1 MPTASPLSPVGPG
14 RIFQYFYPTS
24 PACAFFP
31 PNRTSLLLS
40 FFLPLLL
47 GGLAW
52 LAGRRR
58 AARAALGLALAFGL
72 ALPAAAA
79 PEDTLVASPT
89 RPAQFVEDRFYSV
102 LEDPAGRL
110 PLRLVS
116 SPAWAGRFAT
126 LAGTRLPANIRH
138 PRSTYWL
145 RFTVRTRPGPASDW
159 YLELYDSHIGA
170 ATLFRP
176 VSPAGGPAL
185 AYDSVLTGANYPFAT
200 RPLPYKN
207 FLFDL
212 PLRHGGPVTYYL
224 RLRSDTPTSFRA
236 MLHSG
241 PGLLPEM
248 SLQYWLLGG
257 FYGIILIMML
267 YNLFLFFFLQDRSY
281 LYYVFYVLSGALLFL
296 SEDGLG
302 FQYLWPGSPQL
313 NHFIGAVAPV
323 LLLLTFAQ
331 YAYSFLDMAA
341 RLPTLYRAVRWVVSL
356 SVGLLVLDAAVVHSG
371 FSFWLYLLP
380 YGLLYYTAWRA
391 YRGGLRAARYLLLAQ
406 AMVAGSL
413 AFLISRK
420 LGIEFYNN
428 AYTVY
433 SLNVAF
439 VVEVAVLS
447 YALADKIKGIMDT
460 TLHTQRRLLKQL
472 RKKHQAQD
480 QLVEQLS
487 ENQALKDQLNTE
499 LEALVALRTDELRQQ
514 NNTIAAQNRV
524 LLETNSLLALQSVA
538 IEQLNRDLSRDLQD
552 QKEARLQ
559 AREFDFGEFSQL
571 YPDKDACL
579 RYLADLK
586 WQHGYHC
593 RKCGHEKSCEAREP
607 FARRC
612 TRCRYVESAT
622 TGTLLQKCKFP
633 IVKALYAVFLLHA
646 HRGRYAP
653 AELARVLELR
663 PATSWAF
670 AQKVLAALQRRGQA
684 PDYDE
689 GEPWTYVLL
698 DDSIADTESEE
709 VQSVEIH

>member
-1 MPTASPLSPVGPG
+1 MLLFYSSVCWLARLAGHCRPG
-14 RIFQYFYPTS
+14 WPRLV
-24 PACAFFP
+24 
-31 PNRTSLLLS
+31 SLLVL
-40 FFLPLLL
+40 
-47 GGLAW
+47 
-52 LAGRRR
+52 
-58 AARAALGLALAFGL
+58 LALAR
-72 ALPAAAA
+72 PAAATT

-89 RPAQFVEDRFYSV
+89 RPAQFLEDQFYSV
-102 LEDPAGRL
+102 LEDPSGRL
-110 PLRLVS
+110 GLSQVS
-116 SPAWAGRFAT
+116 SPAWAGRFTT
-126 LAGTRLPANIRH
+126 LVGTRRPPNMQH

-145 RFTVRTRPGPASDW
+145 RFTMAAHEGPATDW

-176 VSPAGGPAL
+176 LGSAGLVGGL
-185 AYDSVLTGANYPFAT
+185 AYDSVVTGASYPFAT

-212 PLRHGGPVTYYL
+212 PLRHGPPATYYL
-224 RLRSDTPTSFRA
+224 RLRSDSPNSFRA

-257 FYGIILIMML
+257 FYGVLFIML
-267 YNLFLFFFLQDRSY
+267 VYNLFLYFFLQEKSY
-281 LYYVFYVLSGALLFL
+281 LYYVLYVLSGALLFL

-302 FQYLWPGSPQL
+302 FQYLWPGSAAV
-313 NHFIGAVAPV
+313 NHFIAVAAPV

-331 YAYSFLDMAA
+331 YARSFLDAGV
-341 RLPTLYRAVRWVVSL
+341 RLPRLDRLIRWVVSL
-356 SVGLLVLDAAVVHSG
+356 SGALLVLDAVLLHSG
-371 FSFWLYLLP
+371 SGFWLYLLP
-380 YGLLYYTAWRA
+380 YGLLYYAAWRA
-391 YRGGLRAARYLLLAQ
+391 YRGGLRSARYLLLAQ
-406 AMVAGSL
+406 ALVAGSL
-413 AFLISRK
+413 GFLISRK
-420 LGIEFYNN
+420 LGLEFYNN
-428 AYTVY
+428 VYTVY

-447 YALADKIKGIMDT
+447 YALADKIKSLMDT

-472 RKKHQAQD
+472 RKRHQAQD
-480 QLVEQLS
+480 QLVEQLR

-499 LEALVALRTDELRQQ
+499 LEALVARRTDELRQQ
-514 NNTIAAQNRV
+514 NDTIATQNRE
-524 LLETNSLLALQSVA
+524 LLETNSLLALQSAA

-586 WQHGYHC
+586 WQHGYRC

-670 AQKVLAALQRRGQA
+670 AQKVLAALDRRRQA
-684 PDYDE
+684 PDYE
-689 GEPWTYVLL
+689 
-698 DDSIADTESEE
+698 ESESWTHVLFDDTANADME
-709 VQSVEIH
+709 PELETA

>member
-1 MPTASPLSPVGPG
+1 LAGWQAG
-14 RIFQYFYPTS
+14 IIRYFYYP
-24 PACAFFP
+24 PFACAFLP
-31 PNRTSLLLS
+31 PNRTLLL
-40 FFLPLLL
+40 FAFLLPLLL
-47 GGLAW
+47 GCRS
-52 LAGRRR
+52 GRHR
-58 AARAALGLALAFGL
+58 AAWASLVLALGLAL
-72 ALPAAAA
+72 PARAA
-79 PEDTLVASPT
+79 PEDTLVASPR
-89 RPAQFVEDRFYSV
+89 RPAQYLENQFYSV
-102 LEDPAGRL
+102 LEDSSGRL

-126 LAGTRLPANIRH
+126 LTGTGRAPNIRH
-138 PRSTYWL
+138 LRSTYWL
-145 RFTVRTRPGPASDW
+145 RFTVRAEAGPAPDW
-159 YLELYDSHIGA
+159 YLELYDSHTGA

-176 VSPAGGPAL
+176 VGAGGGPAL

-212 PLRHGGPVTYYL
+212 ALHQGRPVTYYL
-224 RLRSDTPTSFRA
+224 RLRSDSPTSFRA

-241 PGLLPEM
+241 PGLLPEL

-257 FYGIILIMML
+257 FYGVLFIML
-267 YNLFLFFFLQDRSY
+267 VYNLFLYFFLQEKSY
-281 LYYVFYVLSGALLFL
+281 LYYVLYVLSGALLFL

-302 FQYLWPGSPQL
+302 FQYLWPGSAAA
-313 NHFIGAVAPV
+313 NHFIAAVAPV

-331 YAYSFLDMAA
+331 YARSFLDAA
-341 RLPTLYRAVRWVVSL
+341 VRLPPLDWAIRWVVSL
-356 SVGLLVLDAAVVHSG
+356 SGALLVLDAAVVHSG
-371 FSFWLYLLP
+371 LSFWLYLLP
-380 YGLLYYTAWRA
+380 YGLLYYVAWRA

-406 AMVAGSL
+406 ALVAGSL

-420 LGIEFYNN
+420 LGLEFYNN

-447 YALADKIKGIMDT
+447 YALADKIKSLMDT
-460 TLHTQRRLLKQL
+460 TLHTQHRLLKQL

-480 QLVEQLS
+480 QLVEQLR

-499 LEALVALRTDELRQQ
+499 LEALVARRTNELRQQ
-514 NNTIAAQNRV
+514 NDTIATQNRE
-524 LLETNSLLALQSVA
+524 LLERNSLLALQSAA

-552 QKEARLQ
+552 QKEARLE

-670 AQKVLAALQRRGQA
+670 AQKVLAALHRRSQA

-689 GEPWTYVLL
+689 AEPWTHVLL
-698 DDSIADTESEE
+698 DEANAEAEPSEE
-709 VQSVEIH
+709 VQPAELG

>member
-1 MPTASPLSPVGPG
+1 VCASL
-14 RIFQYFYPTS
+14 
-24 PACAFFP
+24 P
-31 PNRTSLLLS
+31 PKRTSLLLLFHSS
-40 FFLPLLL
+40 FRW
-47 GGLAW
+47 LAW
-52 LAGRRR
+52 LGSRCWPSSFWTYLAG
-58 AARAALGLALAFGL
+58 LGVLLALARS
-72 ALPAAAA
+72 ATAA
-79 PEDTLVASPT
+79 PEDTLVASPAHA
-89 RPAQFVEDRFYSV
+89 AQFLEDRFYSV
-102 LEDPAGRL
+102 LEDPSGRL
-110 PLRLVS
+110 SLAQVS
-116 SPAWAGRFAT
+116 SPTWAGHFAT
-126 LAGTRLPANIRH
+126 LAGTKLPANIQH
-138 PRSTYWL
+138 PHSTYWL
-145 RFTVRTRPGPASDW
+145 RFTVGTKAGPTSDW
-159 YLELYDSHIGA
+159 YLELYDSHIGT

-176 VSPAGGPAL
+176 LDHGSTSPAL
-185 AYDSVLTGANYPFAT
+185 AYDSVITGANYPFAT

-212 PLRHGGPVTYYL
+212 PLRHGRTVTYYL
-224 RLRSDTPTSFRA
+224 RLRSDSPTSFRA

-257 FYGIILIMML
+257 FYGVIFIML
-267 YNLFLFFFLQDRSY
+267 FYNLFLFFFLKEKSY
-281 LYYVFYVLSGALLFL
+281 LYYVLYVLSGALLFL

-302 FQYLWPGSPQL
+302 FQYLWPGSAMV
-313 NHFIGAVAPV
+313 NHLVGAASPV

-331 YAYSFLDMAA
+331 YARSFLDTAA
-341 RLPTLYRAVRWVVSL
+341 QLPRLDRAIRWVVSL
-356 SVGLLVLDAAVVHSG
+356 SVALLVLDAALIQSG

-380 YGLLYYTAWRA
+380 YGLLYYVAWQA
-391 YRGGLRAARYLLLAQ
+391 YKGGLRAARYLLLAQ
-406 AMVAGSL
+406 AMVAASL

-447 YALADKIKGIMDT
+447 YALADKIKSLMDT

-472 RKKHQAQD
+472 RKRHQAQD
-480 QLVEQLS
+480 QLVEQLR

-499 LEALVALRTDELRQQ
+499 LEALVARRTDELRQQ
-514 NNTIAAQNRV
+514 NDTIAAQNRE
-524 LLETNSLLALQSVA
+524 LLETNSLLALQSAA

-579 RYLADLK
+579 HYLADLK
-586 WQHGYHC
+586 WQHGYRC
-593 RKCGHEKSCEAREP
+593 RKCNHEKSCEAREP

-670 AQKVLAALQRRGQA
+670 AQKVLAALERRRQA
-684 PDYDE
+684 SDYEE
-689 GEPWTYVLL
+689 GESWTHVLF
-698 DDSIADTESEE
+698 DDTVNADVESLLETD
-709 VQSVEIH
+709 

>member
-1 MPTASPLSPVGPG
+1 V
-14 RIFQYFYPTS
+14 
-24 PACAFFP
+24 
-31 PNRTSLLLS
+31 
-40 FFLPLLL
+40 
-47 GGLAW
+47 
-52 LAGRRR
+52 
-58 AARAALGLALAFGL
+58 GLALVL
-72 ALPAAAA
+72 ALAHPAAAA

-89 RPAQFVEDRFYSV
+89 RPAQFLHDRYYSV
-102 LEDPAGRL
+102 LEDPSGRL
-110 PLRLVS
+110 SIGQVS
-116 SPAWAGRFAT
+116 SPAWARRFST
-126 LAGTRLPANIRH
+126 LVGTRH
-138 PRSTYWL
+138 PPNMQHPTSTYWL
-145 RFTVRTRPGPASDW
+145 RFTVGAGRGPVNDW
-159 YLELYDSHIGA
+159 YLELYDSHLGA

-176 VSPAGGPAL
+176 LGPGAT

-212 PLRHGGPVTYYL
+212 PLRHGPPATYYL
-224 RLRSDTPTSFRA
+224 RLRSDSPTSFRA

-257 FYGIILIMML
+257 FYGVLFIML
-267 YNLFLFFFLQDRSY
+267 VYNLFLYFFLKEKSY
-281 LYYVFYVLSGALLFL
+281 LYYVLYVLSGALLFL

-302 FQYLWPGSPQL
+302 FQYLWPGSAAV
-313 NHFIGAVAPV
+313 NHFIAVAAPV

-331 YAYSFLDMAA
+331 YARSFLDAAA
-341 RLPTLYRAVRWVVSL
+341 RLPRLDRLIRWVVSL
-356 SVGLLVLDAAVVHSG
+356 SGALLVLDAVLMHSNFG
-371 FSFWLYLLP
+371 FWLYLLP
-380 YGLLYYTAWRA
+380 YGLLYYAAWRA
-391 YRGGLRAARYLLLAQ
+391 YQSGQRAARYLLLAQ
-406 AMVAGSL
+406 ALVAGSL
-413 AFLISRK
+413 AFLICRK

-433 SLNVAF
+433 SLNAAF
-439 VVEVAVLS
+439 VIEVAVLS
-447 YALADKIKGIMDT
+447 YALADKIKSLMDT

-472 RKKHQAQD
+472 RKRHQAQD
-480 QLVEQLS
+480 QLVEQLR

-499 LEALVALRTDELRQQ
+499 LEALVARRTDELRQQ
-514 NNTIAAQNRV
+514 NDTIATQNRE
-524 LLETNSLLALQSVA
+524 LLETNSLLALQSAA

-579 RYLADLK
+579 RYLAELK
-586 WQHGYHC
+586 WQHGYRC

-670 AQKVLAALQRRGQA
+670 AQKVLAALERRRQA

-689 GEPWTYVLL
+689 NESWTHVLFDDTASADVEPELET
-698 DDSIADTESEE
+698 A
-709 VQSVEIH
+709 

>member
-1 MPTASPLSPVGPG
+1 V
-14 RIFQYFYPTS
+14 
-24 PACAFFP
+24 
-31 PNRTSLLLS
+31 S
-40 FFLPLLL
+40 FFST
-47 GGLAW
+47 AR
-52 LAGRRR
+52 RRR
-58 AARAALGLALAFGL
+58 APQPGRWPASRLAGWAGPLALAWCLLL
-72 ALPAAAA
+72 ALALARPAAAHPT
-79 PEDTLVASPT
+79 PEDTLAAT
-89 RPAQFVEDRFYSV
+89 PAHAAQYLDDRFYSV
-102 LEDPAGRL
+102 LEDPTGRL

-116 SPAWAGRFAT
+116 SPAWAGRFAS
-126 LAGTRLPANIRH
+126 LAGTGLPPNIQH

-145 RFTVRTRPGPASDW
+145 RLTVRAAPGPAPDW

-176 VSPAGGPAL
+176 QGAGAL

-212 PLRHGGPVTYYL
+212 PLRPGQATTYYL
-224 RLRSDTPTSFRA
+224 RLRSDSPTSFRA

-257 FYGIILIMML
+257 FYGVIFIMVV
-267 YNLFLFFFLQDRSY
+267 YNLFLFFFLQERTY
-281 LYYVFYVLSGALLFL
+281 LYYVLYVLSGALLFL

-302 FQYLWPGSPQL
+302 FQYLWPGS
-313 NHFIGAVAPV
+313 AVANYCIAAAAPV

-331 YAYSFLDMAA
+331 YARSFLDAA
-341 RLPTLYRAVRWVVSL
+341 VRLPGLDRPIRWVVSL
-356 SVGLLVLDAAVVHSG
+356 SVALLVLDAVVVHSG

-380 YGLLYYTAWRA
+380 YGLLYYAAWQA
-391 YRGGLRAARYLLLAQ
+391 YRGGLRAARYLLIAQ

-420 LGIEFYNN
+420 LGLEFYNN

-433 SLNVAF
+433 SLNGAF

-447 YALADKIKGIMDT
+447 YALADKIKSLMDT
-460 TLHTQRRLLKQL
+460 TLLTQRSLLKQL

-480 QLVEQLS
+480 QLVEQLR

-499 LEALVALRTDELRQQ
+499 LEALVARRTEELRQQ
-514 NNTIAAQNRV
+514 NDTIAAQNRE
-524 LLETNSLLALQSVA
+524 LLETNSLLALQSAA
-538 IEQLNRDLSRDLQD
+538 IEQLNTDLSRDLQD
-552 QKEARLQ
+552 QKKARLQ

-663 PATSWAF
+663 PATTWAF
-670 AQKVLAALQRRGQA
+670 AQKVLAALERRTHA
-684 PDYDE
+684 PDFDE
-689 GEPWTYVLL
+689 AEPWTHVLL
-698 DDSIADTESEE
+698 DDATSADLESLLETA
-709 VQSVEIH
+709 